1 MSGPGQLRIAPSL
14 QRLTMDPVMP
24 SFLHAAFAAAALAV
38 TASAQCSSVTTLTTG
53 TNSQNGTMFDV
64 VNTSA
69 APITI
74 SSLDQCFAGA
84 ATATFVEIYTKPG
97 TWNGSQQTP
106 SAWTLVG
113 RTNNFAHGTTP
124 TLDPLPIPVNV
135 TILPGATQGFYV
147 TGDSGTTVQYTTGV
161 AQLGAVI
168 GSDASLQVRAGV
180 GVPYPFAAPF
190 GLPADGRLWNG
201 RVNYCPAGSG
211 SVLATNTS
219 LGAGCVAAYN
229 SFFELFSTATPAAAA
244 LSGNTLQLIPVASG
258 YQGVWLPGTAAAFFV
273 PPVAGVPLA
282 TADDG
287 VVTYNLT
294 SGSFPTPQ
302 GPQSALLVSGNAIV
316 AWGGIAM
323 DYPGTQSYAPTPTGF
338 LNSTLG
344 GIYAWHDYNVTESGS
359 GQILAEEVGGVLY
372 VTFNGVESYASPE
385 GANPSTLQFQL
396 DLATGGVRIVFV
408 SVNGNATSLYGSG
421 HLIGVT
427 SPGAS
432 ANPGSVALATASS
445 AQLLTQN
452 PETMPLALTA
462 TSRPVLGTTWNLTTS
477 NVPAT
482 GLIGVDVLGVADPGI
497 DDLFFL
503 GAPGCGLR
511 SSIDS
516 TSGWFVAGG
525 THNYSLAIPNN
536 PTLLNFNVYTTSAVF
551 QVPQI
556 NAFGAITS
564 NGVQGKLG
572 DL

>member
-1 MSGPGQLRIAPSL
+1 L
-14 QRLTMDPVMP
+14 
-24 SFLHAAFAAAALAV
+24 AAVALAV
-38 TASAQCSSVTTLTTG
+38 TASAQCSAVTTLTTG

-64 VNTSA
+64 VNTSS

-74 SSLDQCFAGA
+74 NSFDQCFAGA

-97 TWNGSQQTP
+97 SWSGSQQAP
-106 SAWTLVG
+106 AAWTFVG
-113 RTNNFAHGTTP
+113 RANNFAHGTTP
-124 TLDPLPIPVNV
+124 TLDALPIPVNV
-135 TILPGATQGFYV
+135 TIPAGATQGFYV
-147 TGDSGTTVQYTTGV
+147 TGDSGSTVQYTTGV

-168 GSDASLQVRAGV
+168 GADASVQVRGGV
-180 GVPYPFAAPF
+180 GVAYPFSTVY
-190 GLPADGRLWNG
+190 GLPTDGRLWNG
-201 RVNYCPAGSG
+201 RVNYCPTGSG
-211 SVLATNTS
+211 SVTATNTS

-229 SFFELFSTATPAAAA
+229 SFFELFSTATTAAST
-244 LSGNTLQLIPVASG
+244 LSGNTLQLIPVATG
-258 YQGVWLPGTAAAFFV
+258 YQGVVLPGTAAAFFV
-273 PPVAGVPLA
+273 PPVAGTPLA

-294 SGSFPTPQ
+294 SGTFPTAQ
-302 GPQSALLVSGNAIV
+302 GPQSSVLVSGNGII

-344 GIYAWHDYNVTESGS
+344 GIYAWHDYNVAEAGS
-359 GQILAEEVGGVLY
+359 GQILAEELGGVLY
-372 VTFNGVESYASPE
+372 VTFNGVESYANPE
-385 GANPSTLQFQL
+385 TANPSTLQFQL

-408 SVNGNATSLYGSG
+408 SVDGNASSIYGSG
-421 HLIGVT
+421 HLIGVS

-432 ANPGSVALATASS
+432 ANPGSVVLATASA

-452 PETMPLALTA
+452 PEMMPLALAA
-462 TSRPVLGTTWNLTTS
+462 TTRPVLGTTWNLTTS

-482 GLIGVDVLGVADPGI
+482 GLIGVDVLGVGDPGI

-516 TSGWFVAGG
+516 TSGWFVTGG
-525 THNYSLAIPNN
+525 THTYSLAIPNN

-564 NGVQGKLG
+564 NGVQGKIG
-572 DL
+572 DV